1 MASKSGAV
9 WAIDLGNNAVKA
21 LRLSVATGVVEV
33 VAFDNIQHSKILTSS
48 TVGEGEKD
56 ELIALSLRQFVSQNN
71 IANDE
76 IIISVPSQNSFARFV
91 NLPPVEKK
99 KIPEIVSFEAAQQ
112 IPFDINS
119 VQWDWQL
126 MGETENGENKVG
138 IFAIKNDEINSILD
152 YYSSEGIQANYVQM
166 APMAL
171 YNYVSYD
178 CAEILEKSEKNGI
191 IILDIGA
198 ENTDLVVCTKSTV
211 WQRSIPMGGN
221 TFTKAIAD
229 AFKLN
234 FAKAEKLKRTAPMS
248 KYARQIYQAMKPV
261 FTDLASEV
269 QRSLNFYSR
278 SYADTKFCKAI
289 AFGGGTKM
297 RGLLKY
303 LQQSL
308 QVTVE
313 KPDSFNK
320 IAISSETSAA
330 KFHENVSDFGIVYG
344 LALQA
349 LELGKIESNLLPRSI
364 SRSIAW
370 AGKTKYFVAA
380 SFLILLVSLMSF
392 GRTFLDKM
400 NYEKQETVRRNIKN
414 IIQDASYAE
423 DQLSSEKSKSSKSK
437 DKIEKAKQP
446 FQNRD
451 VLPLLNQAILSALPR
466 NNSNDPG
473 QIELY
478 EAFERRDALKVKE
491 MPRKERKQV
500 FITSINVSF
509 SDDIATAGFAS
520 TDFQSG
526 NKSRTAKKT
535 TKKKKGPTLSD
546 LLQQKFS
553 SKGGGQFGLKKVQKK
568 KTGAKVIGAEVKPG
582 FVVTIAGYTPYE
594 NPMDLIEPY
603 GVEDYPGE
611 WGLVTRLM
619 HLDEITGGKCQ
630 FKLYEKTDKNH
641 FEYKIQPVDILK
653 EMPTGIGSIEVREI
667 TTRDGRIYTENILVD
682 PMTNETIS
690 SVSAVDSEG
699 RELLDQTG
707 KPIIEENDHWFT
719 IDMKFF
725 WEQDTAASDKN
736 NSKPA
741 SAPGKKS

>member
-1 MASKSGAV
+1 MASTGAV
-9 WAIDLGNNAVKA
+9 WAIDLGNNALKA
-21 LRLSVATGVVEV
+21 LRLSAVSGVVEV
-33 VAFDNIQHSKILTSS
+33 VGFDNIQHSKILTSS
-48 TVGEGEKD
+48 EVGEGEKD
-56 ELIALSLRQFVSQNN
+56 ELIAISLRQFVSQNN

-76 IIISVPSQNSFARFV
+76 VIISVPSQNSFARFV
-91 NLPPVEKK
+91 NLPPVEQK

-138 IFAIKNDEINSILD
+138 IFAIKNEEINSILD
-152 YYSSEGIQANYVQM
+152 YFSSEGIQANYVQM

-178 CAEILEKSEKNGI
+178 CAEILERSEHNGI
-191 IILDIGA
+191 IVIDIGA

-229 AFKLN
+229 SFKLN
-234 FAKAEKLKRTAPMS
+234 YTKAEKLKRTAPMS

-303 LQQSL
+303 LQQTL

-313 KPDSFNK
+313 RPDSFK
-320 IAISSETSAA
+320 KLVLSPETSAA

-344 LALQA
+344 LALQS

-364 SRSIAW
+364 SRPMAW
-370 AGKTKYFVAA
+370 ASKTKYFVTAA
-380 SFLILLVSLMSF
+380 FLILLVSLMSF
-392 GRTFLDKM
+392 GRTLLDKI

-414 IIQDASYAE
+414 IIDDARTAGN
-423 DQLSSEKSKSSKSK
+423 QLSNEESKSSNSK
-437 DKIEKAKQP
+437 AKIEKAKEP

-451 VLPLLNQAILSALPR
+451 VLPLLNQTILSALPNE
-466 NNSNDPG
+466 NNTSDPK
-473 QIELY
+473 QKELHK
-478 EAFERRDALKVKE
+478 AFSEGDVLKIRQT
-491 MPRKERKQV
+491 PRKERKQM

-509 SDDIATAGFAS
+509 SDDIAGAGFVG

-526 NKSRTAKKT
+526 GRSRKAKKSKAKRPSIT
-535 TKKKKGPTLSD
+535 D
-546 LLQQKFS
+546 LLQGRFGGKS
-553 SKGGGQFGLKKVQKK
+553 GSKFGLKKGKK
-568 KTGAKVIGAEVKPG
+568 KTTGKQEIGAEVKPG

-594 NPMDLIEPY
+594 NPQELIEPY
-603 GVEDYPGE
+603 GVENNPDE
-611 WGLVTRLM
+611 WGFVTRLM
-619 HLDEITGGKCQ
+619 QLDKITDGKCQ
-630 FKLYEKTDKNH
+630 FKIYEKANKNH
-641 FEYKIQPVDILK
+641 FEYKIQTVDLLK
-653 EMPTGIGSIEVREI
+653 EMPAGIGKTELREVK
-667 TTRDGRIYTENILVD
+667 TYDGKIFTENVLKD
-682 PMTNETIS
+682 PMTKEIMSTIS
-690 SVSAVDSEG
+690 IVDSEG
-699 RELLDQTG
+699 REKLDQTG

-719 IDMKFF
+719 IDMKFV
-725 WEQDTAASDKN
+725 WEKDPSVLDESSVEAVS
-736 NSKPA
+736 SG
-741 SAPGKKS
+741 GKGS